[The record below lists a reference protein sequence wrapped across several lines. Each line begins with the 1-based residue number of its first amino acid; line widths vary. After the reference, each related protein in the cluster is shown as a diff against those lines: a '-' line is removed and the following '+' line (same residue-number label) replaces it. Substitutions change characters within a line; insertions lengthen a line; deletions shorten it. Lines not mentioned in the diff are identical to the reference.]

1 MAYTTI
7 NDPSAH
13 FQTATYTGDS
23 SNSTVITN
31 DGNSDLQPDF
41 VWLKNRTLAGGG
53 SSNHMLFNS
62 SVGIGTGA
70 NSPYLMTDSTAA
82 EATNSNGLQAVSS
95 NGFTPGSMT
104 RTNETN
110 STFVAWQWKANGGTT
125 TSFSESGNNPG
136 GTRQTNTDAGFS
148 IISYT
153 GTGSAGTIAH
163 GLPSAPEWIIFKRR
177 NAVSDWDV
185 YHKSI
190 GNGKRMELANEAQ
203 ASTDTTF
210 MNNTLPTSTNITVG
224 TSANTN
230 ADGATYICYAW
241 SPVQGYSKMGTYY
254 GNTSTNGVFN
264 YCGFR
269 PAWVLIKCY
278 TGANDSWIIID
289 TKRNTFNSMNARLF
303 PDLANAESTSQDIID
318 CLSNGFKLRTA
329 DTAYNG
335 SRNYL
340 WVAFAEHPFVAGG
353 VPTTAR

>member
-7 NDPSAH
+7 DDPSAY
-13 FQTATYTGDS
+13 FQTAIYSG
-23 SNSTVITN
+23 SNSLQAITN
-31 DGNSDLQPDF
+31 DGNSDLKPD
-41 VWLKNRTLAGGG
+41 WLWIKQRNGTE
-53 SSNHMLFNS
+53 NHML
-62 SVGIGTGA
+62 V
-70 NSPYLMTDSTAA
+70 DSTRGVSKYLLSDSTIA
-82 EATNSNGLQAVSS
+82 EQTVTSRVETLDTD
-95 NGFTPGSMT
+95 GFTLNGASNPVNALGGT
-104 RTNETN
+104 Y
-110 STFVAWQWKANGGTT
+110 VGWQWKANGGTT
-125 TSFSESGNNPG
+125 TSFSESGSNPG
-136 GTRQTNTDAGFS
+136 GTRQTNSESGFS

-163 GLPSAPEWIIFKRR
+163 GLPSTPELIIFKRR
-177 NAVSDWDV
+177 NSSSDWDV

-230 ADGATYICYAW
+230 ADGATYICYAF
-241 SPVQGYSKMGTYY
+241 SPVQGYSRMGTYV
-254 GNTSTNGVFN
+254 GNTSTNGYFN

-289 TKRNTFNSMNARLF
+289 TKRNVANSMNARLF

-335 SRNYL
+335 SRDYL
-340 WVAFAEHPFVAGG
+340 YVAFAENPFVTSTGI
-353 VPTTAR
+353 PTTAR

>member
-1 MAYTTI
+1 MAYTNI
-7 NDPSAH
+7 NDPSAY
-13 FQTATYTGDS
+13 FQALTYTG
-23 SNSTVITN
+23 NGTTTN
-31 DGNSDLQPDF
+31 NVTNTGNSNLQPDL
-41 VWLKNRTLAGGG
+41 VWIKDRSVARDHIIADTSRDGEVASGTNIVLA
-53 SSNHMLFNS
+53 SNVTEAESTSTGF
-62 SVGIGTGA
+62 GI
-70 NSPYLMTDSTAA
+70 NY
-82 EATNSNGLQAVSS
+82 ATNGINFDAAWNKVNGS
-95 NGFTPGSMT
+95 G
-104 RTNETN
+104 ETY
-110 STFVAWQWKANGGTT
+110 VAWQWKANGGTT
-125 TSFSESGNNPG
+125 TAFSESGNNPG
-136 GTRQTNTDAGFS
+136 GTRQTSSESGFS

-163 GLPSAPEWIIFKRR
+163 GLPSTPELIIFKRR

-230 ADGATYICYAW
+230 ADGATYICYAF
-241 SPVQGYSKMGTYY
+241 SPVQGYSKMGTYI
-254 GNTSTNGVFN
+254 GNTSTNGVFI

-289 TKRNTFNSMNARLF
+289 TKRNVANSMNARLF
-303 PDLANAESTSQDIID
+303 PDLTNAESTSQDIID

-335 SRNYL
+335 SRDYL
-340 WVAFAEHPFVAGG
+340 YVAFAENPFVTSTGI
-353 VPTTAR
+353 PTTAR

>member
-1 MAYTTI
+1 MAYTNI
-7 NDPSAH
+7 NDPSAY
-13 FQTATYTGDS
+13 FQTKLYTGTG
-23 SNSTVITN
+23 SNLVITN

-41 VWLKNRTLAGGG
+41 IWIKQRNTGQNHNIYDSNRGATTMLYPDLTNAEYSAGESLK
-53 SSNHMLFNS
+53 SFN
-62 SVGIGTGA
+62 
-70 NSPYLMTDSTAA
+70 TD
-82 EATNSNGLQAVSS
+82 
-95 NGFTPGSMT
+95 GFTVGNYGTVGTSGGT
-104 RTNETN
+104 Y
-110 STFVAWQWKANGGTT
+110 VAWQWKANGGTT

-136 GTRQTNTDAGFS
+136 GTRQTSSESGFS

-163 GLPSAPEWIIFKRR
+163 GLPSTPELIIFKRR

-190 GNGKRMELANEAQ
+190 GNGKRMELANEAI

-230 ADGATYICYAW
+230 ADGATYICYAF
-241 SPVQGYSKMGTYY
+241 SPVQGYSKMGTYV
-254 GNTSTNGVFN
+254 GNTSTNGVFI

-303 PDLANAESTSQDIID
+303 PDLNNAESTSQDIID

-335 SRNYL
+335 GRNYL
-340 WVAFAEHPFVAGG
+340 WVAFAENPFVTSTG

>member
-1 MAYTTI
+1 MAYTNI
-7 NDPSAH
+7 NDPSAY
-13 FQTATYTGDS
+13 FQTKLYTGTG
-23 SNSTVITN
+23 SNLVITN

-41 VWLKNRTLAGGG
+41 IWIKQRNTGQNHNIYDSNRGATTMLYPDLTNAEYSAGESLK
-53 SSNHMLFNS
+53 SFN
-62 SVGIGTGA
+62 
-70 NSPYLMTDSTAA
+70 TD
-82 EATNSNGLQAVSS
+82 
-95 NGFTPGSMT
+95 GFTVGNYGTVGTSGGT
-104 RTNETN
+104 Y
-110 STFVAWQWKANGGTT
+110 VAWQWKANGGTT

-136 GTRQTNTDAGFS
+136 GTRQTSSESGFS

-163 GLPSAPEWIIFKRR
+163 GLPSTPELIIFKRR

-190 GNGKRMELANEAQ
+190 GNGKRMELANEAI

-230 ADGATYICYAW
+230 ADGATYICYAF
-241 SPVQGYSKMGTYY
+241 SPVQGYSKMGTYI
-254 GNTSTNGVFN
+254 GNTSTNGVFI

-303 PDLANAESTSQDIID
+303 PDLNNAESTSQDIID

-335 SRNYL
+335 GRNYL
-340 WVAFAEHPFVAGG
+340 WVAFAENPFVTSTG